1 MFQVDKRDMDFALR
15 HDDDMGRGGR
25 ASESIV
31 RLRGLPFGCTK
42 EEVANF
48 FLGED
53 RLVNIGIPSTVVY
66 CPNGYPTGL

>member
-1 MFQVDKRDMDFALR
+1 MDFALR
-15 HDDDMGRGGR
+15 HDDDMRSGGRG
-25 ASESIV
+25 SEAIV

-53 RLVNIGIPSTVVY
+53 RLVNIGMPSSLLPY
-66 CPNGYPTGL
+66 WALIEKASLL